1 MVPTNLLIALV
12 AAALVAS
19 VFIVV
24 GPLKDPSKLYA
35 IAAQIMPAFLIAVAV
50 EHSLLDSLGTKA
62 DFARVR
68 RDETADSY
76 SEPGLSGGVRN
87 TIEFAL
93 LDRQGEALPDGDR
106 ELLSVPVGKLEIAQA
121 HVIGNWD
128 DDPMSWHIFRGLI
141 NDECGL
147 PADDPDFFE
156 DPKEWVDPSPAFG
169 ALRESVLSREPGRAI
184 RWLAA
189 RAALRE
195 DRDFSGGTVGT
206 QLVAAELNRLF
217 AAQDKAAREDVLKRV
232 TYRANRAYN
241 TQREQRTL
249 SLLSSIV
256 LLTTTEFLALIGVMS
271 PGRPYSGL
279 FLITAAL
286 VAASIMNVAG
296 GAFADL
302 ADRRAR

>member
-1 MVPTNLLIALV
+1 MVPTNVWIAFV
-12 AAALVAS
+12 VGAVVTS

-24 GPLKDPSKLYA
+24 GSLKDPSKLYA

-62 DFARVR
+62 DFARLR

-76 SEPGLSGGVRN
+76 SAPGLSGGVRN

-93 LDRQGEALPDGDR
+93 LERQGEALPNGDR
-106 ELLSVPVGKLEIAQA
+106 ELLSIPVGKLEIAQA
-121 HVIGNWD
+121 HVIWIWD
-128 DDPMSWHIFRGLI
+128 NDPMSWRIFRDLI
-141 NDECGL
+141 HDECGL
-147 PADDPDFFE
+147 PADDPDFF
-156 DPKEWVDPSPAFG
+156 DDSKEWVDPSPTFE

-206 QLVAAELNRLF
+206 QLVAAELSRLF

-232 TYRANRAYN
+232 TYRANRAYDR
-241 TQREQRTL
+241 QREQRTL
-249 SLLSSIV
+249 SLLSSII

-271 PGRPYSGL
+271 PGRSYSGL
-279 FLITAAL
+279 FVITAAL

-302 ADRRAR
+302 ADRRTR